1 MIPNIWRLH
10 LFSDGLVQP
19 PTSRRWIE
27 FGSFLTKS
35 YLCNLM
41 WITSN
46 FPMRGTGRVMRF
58 QTKSTLTQKLGL
70 RWKWF
75 GIQMVILK
83 RHTEWYRYPVGN
95 IRRLSHSQIRE
106 PLCLKVSKFHSV
118 RHVSSVPTPSQFKL
132 SKDLH
137 GSYGYKLMFEK
148 MIIGKM
154 VVPLGTLAV

>member
-1 MIPNIWRLH
+1 MESNLTVAYFC
-10 LFSDGLVQP
+10 LDGLVKNHQLV
-19 PTSRRWIE
+19 TSRRWIE

-35 YLCNLM
+35 YLCNL
-41 WITSN
+41 
-46 FPMRGTGRVMRF
+46 MRGTGRVMRF

-70 RWKWF
+70 RWKRF
-75 GIQMVILK
+75 GIQMVVLK
-83 RHTEWYRYPVGN
+83 RHTEWYRYPIEN
-95 IRRLSHSQIRE
+95 IRRLSPSQIRE

-118 RHVSSVPTPSQFKL
+118 HHVSSGPTPSQFKL

-154 VVPLGTLAV
+154 VVPSVP